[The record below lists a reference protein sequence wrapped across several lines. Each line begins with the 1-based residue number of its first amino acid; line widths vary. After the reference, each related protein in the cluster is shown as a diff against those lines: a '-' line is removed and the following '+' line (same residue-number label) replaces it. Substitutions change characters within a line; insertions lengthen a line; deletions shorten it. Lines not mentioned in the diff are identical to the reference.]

1 MVGITK
7 VEGCDQ
13 LVGETN
19 VKGCH
24 QFVWYKIYV
33 RVSLCIFFIKWVGRL
48 NYLRVCH
55 QLVGETNAKVCH
67 QLVGKTNAEVCHQS
81 VGKTNVKVCHQFVWY
96 KLYVS
101 VSLFS
106 F

>member
-1 MVGITK
+1 MK
-7 VEGCDQ
+7 
-13 LVGETN
+13 LA
-19 VKGCH
+19 
-24 QFVWYKIYV
+24 
-33 RVSLCIFFIKWVGRL
+33 GRL

-55 QLVGETNAKVCH
+55 QLVGKTNAKVCH
-67 QLVGKTNAEVCHQS
+67 QLVGKTNAKVCHQL
-81 VGKTNVKVCHQFVWY
+81 VGKTNAKVCHQFVWY